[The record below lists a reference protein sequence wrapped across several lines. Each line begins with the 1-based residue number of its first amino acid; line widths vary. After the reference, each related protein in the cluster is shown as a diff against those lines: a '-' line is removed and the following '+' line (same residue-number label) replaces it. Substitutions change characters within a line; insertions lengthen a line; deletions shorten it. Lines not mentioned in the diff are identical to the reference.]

1 MRFGIFDKFSARNSP
16 PVFDAFCHGLE
27 RLGHTYAS
35 HDTTADVAVIWSQLW
50 AGAMKPNREIWH
62 QFRQNQRPVVVLEV
76 GMLRRGYTWK
86 LGLNGTNGSA
96 LWPCTQ
102 DPDRARKFGVSLT
115 PWRQNGSAILIALQR
130 SDSEQW
136 QGMPAAGQWLADTMH
151 ALHRHTDRP
160 ILVRPHPR
168 QRVTVPKD
176 AALMMPNRVPG
187 TYDDFDFAQA
197 MSQAWC
203 VINWNSGPG
212 SQAVIAGVPAFVG
225 ATSLAAPV
233 ANLDWSQIEHPARP
247 DRESWLN
254 DLAHTEWTKAE
265 LATGQPLSLLLNRL

>member
-1 MRFGIFDKFSARNSP
+1 MRFGIFDKFGARNSP
-16 PVFDAFCHGLE
+16 PVFDAFCRGLE
-27 RLGHTYAS
+27 RLGHTCAS
-35 HDTTADVAVIWSQLW
+35 HDTAADVAVIWSQLW

-62 QFRQNQRPVVVLEV
+62 QFRQSQRPVVVLEV

-96 LWPCTQ
+96 MWPCTQ
-102 DPDRARKFGVSLT
+102 NKDRAHKLGVSLT
-115 PWRQNGSAILIALQR
+115 PWRQTGSTILIALQR

-136 QGMPAAGQWLADTMH
+136 QGMPATDQWLVDTMY
-151 ALHRHTDRP
+151 ALRRHTDRP

-225 ATSLAAPV
+225 PNSLAAPV
-233 ANLDWSQIEHPARP
+233 ANLDWNQIEHPVRP

-254 DLAHTEWTKAE
+254 ELAHTEWTTAE
-265 LATGQPLSLLLNRL
+265 LATGQPLSLLLSRL